1 MASHSRAGWCG
12 YHKNRSVASNIAP
25 GFFVGRFVHER
36 GVSVGQ
42 VKAKAKGQVSA
53 VATSQESHPVEIVQ
67 LLDVLARIEARRQAK
82 LRALR
87 EDVK

>member
-1 MASHSRAGWCG
+1 M
-12 YHKNRSVASNIAP
+12 
-25 GFFVGRFVHER
+25 
-36 GVSVGQ
+36 GQ

-53 VATSQESHPVEIVQ
+53 VATSQGSHPVEIVQ